1 MKKIILLLAGCLF
14 FAASYAQEPVT
25 FTAEQDHQNML
36 DQLGIK
42 SIRRGFDADEK
53 SPYAAN
59 YDESKANPF
68 PVLPEILRT
77 NAGKKV
83 TTAKQ
88 WWEVRRPEI
97 VEGFESEVYGRVPAN
112 VPGVTWTV
120 EAEEI
125 EMVGMMRAKAKQ
137 LRGHVDNS
145 ACPSIHVDIK
155 MVVVTPANAKGPV
168 PLLMMFG
175 PANLPNPVKPG
186 GEDMAVIN
194 KAIRQMLENNPE
206 TAELMK
212 KYPAWQPFEPANPF
226 AAFMRPSQQAPGQDP
241 PSNQQLLAAGWGYAM
256 IDPSSIQA
264 DNGAGLTRGI
274 IGLTN
279 HGQPR
284 KPDDWGSLRAWAWG
298 AARGLDYLETDPD
311 VDAKHVGIEG
321 VSRYPAPSYFR
332 RRPGESLQC
341 RRVPLDGRQLH
352 QVLRN
357 RVEDGRL
364 ERRHAA
370 GGFPRTHRALR
381 AAPGVHQLRYPGEG
395 RRPVAGPVWQLAGD
409 RGRR

>member
-1 MKKIILLLAGCLF
+1 MKKIFLLLAGCLF

-68 PVLPEILRT
+68 PVIPEILRT

-88 WWEVRRPEI
+88 WWDVRRPEI

-125 EMVGMMRAKAKQ
+125 EMVGMIRAKAKQ

-145 ACPSIHVDIK
+145 ACPSINVDIK
-155 MVVVTPANAKGPV
+155 MVVVTPANATGPV
-168 PLLMMFG
+168 PVLMMFG
-175 PANLPNPVKPG
+175 GANLPNPVKPG

-194 KAIRQMLENNPE
+194 KAIRRMLENDPE

-256 IDPSSIQA
+256 IDPGSIQA

-284 KPDDWGSLRAWAWG
+284 KPDDWGARRAWFSSAMAFRKRVTPFGWTST
-298 AARGLDYLETDPD
+298 AA
-311 VDAKHVGIEG
+311 
-321 VSRYPAPSYFR
+321 
-332 RRPGESLQC
+332 
-341 RRVPLDGRQLH
+341 
-352 QVLRN
+352 
-357 RVEDGRL
+357 
-364 ERRHAA
+364 
-370 GGFPRTHRALR
+370 
-381 AAPGVHQLRYPGEG
+381 G
-395 RRPVAGPVWQLAGD
+395 RRPWPPARCSSCSA
-409 RGRR
+409 RRISACPTTTARSRCRRS